1 MGYACVLAGTD
12 HIKPDPCIWFKPKWQ
27 EKREA
32 KILGHVGIDVVSHF
46 HLFSKDRQRSD
57 KFILGLWL
65 MLWLVRHWLQLSF
78 NSMQFS
84 STSASSAYRTV
95 HFLRGKENKQALN
108 LLIFLSLCII
118 YGLLGLWSTFCVH
131 KCTKY
136 MIRES
141 DKSHWLCHP
150 LKPSIHTQFFF
161 ASIKLSLI
169 GFDKESTILAPQRV
183 SVSKHTQKVKR
194 ISAVRVWFTTQMSR
208 KPPLL
213 KHPSH

>member
-150 LKPSIHTQFFF
+150 LKPSIHTQFFLHLSNLVSL
-161 ASIKLSLI
+161 ALIKSLPSWHR
-169 GFDKESTILAPQRV
+169 KELVSPNVHRKWKEFQL
-183 SVSKHTQKVKR
+183 SVSG
-194 ISAVRVWFTTQMSR
+194 S
-208 KPPLL
+208 LL
-213 KHPSH
+213 KCQENHLC